1 MVNFGPMATVP
12 ERFRDRTLYVHNP
25 TITLMR
31 TTPEECA
38 ELGRQIGD
46 KLSAATGPVALF
58 IPRRGVSA
66 IATEGSVFHDP
77 AADTALFDAVL
88 SNLGENVEVHDLDLE
103 INDPGFA
110 DAMAARLHEMIAARA
125 ATSA

>member
-1 MVNFGPMATVP
+1 M
-12 ERFRDRTLYVHNP
+12 
-25 TITLMR
+25 
-31 TTPEECA
+31 
-38 ELGRQIGD
+38 
-46 KLSAATGPVALF
+46 ALF

-66 IATEGSVFHDP
+66 IAIDGGVFHDP

-88 SNLGENVEVHDLDLE
+88 SNLGDNVEVHDLDLE